1 MKKIFI
7 IIFSLLAFMPD
18 ALAHGIGAG
27 EIALARKKFA
37 SPIKATDIFV
47 GEKKM
52 ACYSVDSELANK
64 YLKEQINNDMATA
77 AEAWVPLAYMCV
89 EDFNKLILANQDLND
104 ETAVVQV
111 SAAMDLKTK
120 FQAEIDKFEAW
131 SEAQAKAIQTA
142 RANRLAKEAA
152 ANAAYLSSLTPEQRA
167 QNEKAVERWKTLLN
181 PETLIVGVGLQ
192 TKEDLQDEIGKYFSS
207 AEGDFEDYKFGQHE
221 VKMMFAGDDKVLSKI
236 IFRISGEDG
245 EKYAA
250 NLANVSSLK
259 FDRSYKVK
267 SHTTNALIADIP
279 DLDVVKVY
287 KCKDTTC
294 EVYTGEGFVE
304 VSFSNFKR

>member
-104 ETAVVQV
+104 ETAVARTSRTLPEDIAPF
-111 SAAMDLKTK
+111 SACYRP
-120 FQAEIDKFEAW
+120 
-131 SEAQAKAIQTA
+131 SEETHFGMINKDPRKIETA
-142 RANRLAKEAA
+142 LIIVRRTNDDVRTVYFRNKQIKLVVHVDGKLVDCRVWILAKHQIRD
-152 ANAAYLSSLTPEQRA
+152 SVSL
-167 QNEKAVERWKTLLN
+167 
-181 PETLIVGVGLQ
+181 ETSDILQVAGMPHNIVP
-192 TKEDLQDEIGKYFSS
+192 
-207 AEGDFEDYKFGQHE
+207 FE
-221 VKMMFAGDDKVLSKI
+221 
-236 IFRISGEDG
+236 
-245 EKYAA
+245 
-250 NLANVSSLK
+250 
-259 FDRSYKVK
+259 
-267 SHTTNALIADIP
+267 P
-279 DLDVVKVY
+279 
-287 KCKDTTC
+287 
-294 EVYTGEGFVE
+294 VE
-304 VSFSNFKR
+304 VHQRKAADGSFCEFDGYIRPKASESDDQHPFLE